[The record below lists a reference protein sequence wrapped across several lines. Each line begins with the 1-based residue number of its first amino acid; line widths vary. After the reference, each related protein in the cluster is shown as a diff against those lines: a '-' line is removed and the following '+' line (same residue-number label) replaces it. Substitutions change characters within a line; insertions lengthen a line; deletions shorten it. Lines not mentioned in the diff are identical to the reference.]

1 MEADSIAPS
10 LPLFHIRVLN
20 LQAEQRSFLPL
31 PLSPPRCLRAVPED
45 VQAEPVCSPGAMPL
59 LAGRGGGG
67 DIAGLLPLQLGDCPQ
82 GDLQLREDPAGTLP
96 RRQPDRGAA
105 QSKSLIA
112 GRLRN

>member
-1 MEADSIAPS
+1 
-10 LPLFHIRVLN
+10 
-20 LQAEQRSFLPL
+20 
-31 PLSPPRCLRAVPED
+31 
-45 VQAEPVCSPGAMPL
+45 MPL

-105 QSKSLIA
+105 QSETPKQEGSRLMEKFSAHIFYGSPFDSMSNRRACKIA
-112 GRLRN
+112 VDQTSAYVAC

>member
-1 MEADSIAPS
+1 M
-10 LPLFHIRVLN
+10 
-20 LQAEQRSFLPL
+20 
-31 PLSPPRCLRAVPED
+31 
-45 VQAEPVCSPGAMPL
+45 PV

-105 QSKSLIA
+105 QSETAKHRGSGPMEKFKVYTFFMEAHLTA
-112 GRLRN
+112 CQTS

>member
-1 MEADSIAPS
+1 M
-10 LPLFHIRVLN
+10 
-20 LQAEQRSFLPL
+20 
-31 PLSPPRCLRAVPED
+31 PED

-105 QSKSLIA
+105 QSETPKHEGSGNLKCIHF
-112 GRLRN
+112 LWNPI